1 MSSMNNLQEALN
13 YLIKR
18 DTSVYMYGGKQTL
31 FAKYGI
37 QKTSIG
43 EPVIIIDHSYVQ
55 SIKKELKHRNITKHS
70 DRSYNHFK
78 VPRSNSFV

>member
-1 MSSMNNLQEALN
+1 MSSMNNLQEVLN
-13 YLIKR
+13 HLVIH

-31 FAKYGI
+31 FAMYGI
-37 QKTSIG
+37 RKTSIG
-43 EPVIIIDHSYVQ
+43 EPVIIIDHSVMQ
-55 SIKKELKHRNITKHS
+55 ELKYVNVTKNS